1 MLGLPKLPPI
11 PIPSN
16 VVSQLQLGCDAVE
29 LLRDIEHVLSLTCT
43 VEGPWLPTKLEER
56 VQEMI
61 DRADEVY

>member
-1 MLGLPKLPPI
+1 MDPTSFMQLP
-11 PIPSN
+11 SSQS
-16 VVSQLQLGCDAVE
+16 VQRQLQLGCDAVE